1 MKNNIIHPPVSAS
14 DDSRLREIA
23 ETIRT
28 FTAAAVATGLLTKVE
43 LDVAIARLV
52 ESASSNPPALKR
64 DRLITFTAAG
74 KQLDVCARTVKR
86 MLDDGELEGRR
97 LRLGAANTMR
107 VYESSIDAI
116 LTPASRKEASS
127 QQEGAERS

>member
-1 MKNNIIHPPVSAS
+1 MSNTIITSVAS

-52 ESASSNPPALKR
+52 ESASSNPPAPKQ
-64 DRLITFTAAG
+64 DRLNTFTAAG
-74 KQLDVCARTVKR
+74 GQLGVCPRTVKR
-86 MLDDGELEGRR
+86 MFDDGELEGRR
-97 LRLGAANTMR
+97 LRQGAPNTLR
-107 VYESSIDAI
+107 IYQSSIDAI
-116 LTPASRKEASS
+116 LTPDSRKEVSS
-127 QQEGAERS
+127 NA